1 MKAGTHQQKSE
12 NLKNEIISDIRLE
25 LSKNNASEVE
35 LTRSIVIEEI
45 DDQFSNTV
53 ERITNSGIIS
63 SLEMEFNGEE
73 SEVTDFKELSKDM
86 LIAILKE
93 LESNRFE
100 VIEDLETE

>member
-1 MKAGTHQQKSE
+1 MKTDTHQQKSE

-63 SLEMEFNGEE
+63 SLE
-73 SEVTDFKELSKDM
+73 SEVTDFKELSTDM
-86 LIAILKE
+86 LITILKE

>member
-1 MKAGTHQQKSE
+1 MKADRHQQKSE

-63 SLEMEFNGEE
+63 SLE

>member
-1 MKAGTHQQKSE
+1 MKTDTYQQKSE

-53 ERITNSGIIS
+53 ERITDSGIIS
-63 SLEMEFNGEE
+63 SLE
-73 SEVTDFKELSKDM
+73 SEVTDFKELSTDM
-86 LIAILKE
+86 LITILKE

>member
-1 MKAGTHQQKSE
+1 MKANRHQQKSE

-63 SLEMEFNGEE
+63 SLE

>member
-1 MKAGTHQQKSE
+1 MKTDTHQQKSE
-12 NLKNEIISDIRLE
+12 NIKNEVISDIRLE

-63 SLEMEFNGEE
+63 SLE
-73 SEVTDFKELSKDM
+73 SEVTDFKELSTDM
-86 LIAILKE
+86 LITILKE

>member
-1 MKAGTHQQKSE
+1 MKTDTHQQKSE

-63 SLEMEFNGEE
+63 SLE
-73 SEVTDFKELSKDM
+73 SEVTDFKELSTDM

>member
-1 MKAGTHQQKSE
+1 MKADTHQQKSE

-35 LTRSIVIEEI
+35 LTISIVIEEI

-63 SLEMEFNGEE
+63 SLE

>member
-1 MKAGTHQQKSE
+1 MKTDTHQQKSE

-45 DDQFSNTV
+45 DDQFSNIV

-63 SLEMEFNGEE
+63 SLE
-73 SEVTDFKELSKDM
+73 SEVTDFKELSTDM
-86 LIAILKE
+86 LITILKE

>member
-63 SLEMEFNGEE
+63 SLE

>member
-1 MKAGTHQQKSE
+1 MKADTHQQKSE

-63 SLEMEFNGEE
+63 SLE
-73 SEVTDFKELSKDM
+73 SEVTDFKELSTDM
-86 LIAILKE
+86 LITILKE

>member
-12 NLKNEIISDIRLE
+12 NIKNEIISDIRLE

-63 SLEMEFNGEE
+63 SLE